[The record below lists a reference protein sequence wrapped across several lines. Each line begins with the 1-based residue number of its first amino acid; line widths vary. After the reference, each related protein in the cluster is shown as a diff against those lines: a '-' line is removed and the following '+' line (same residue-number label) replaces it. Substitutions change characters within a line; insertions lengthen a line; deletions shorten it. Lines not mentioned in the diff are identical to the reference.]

1 MTTERER
8 LGQGAEGSGGPQL
21 RDRQELQAR
30 EGHGCGGGGSN
41 GGDDDGDFAVMVGW
55 RGALVTK
62 RVSRSSDG
70 PYGFPF
76 GLPNIR
82 VLF

>member
-1 MTTERER
+1 MGQALTRLQWVLGSRHVTTERER

-41 GGDDDGDFAVMVGW
+41 GGDDDGDFAVMVG
-55 RGALVTK
+55 
-62 RVSRSSDG
+62 
-70 PYGFPF
+70 
-76 GLPNIR
+76 
-82 VLF
+82 